1 MFDLRQLRY
10 FVAVA
15 ETLSFTR
22 AAERLH
28 LSQPP
33 LSQQI
38 RTLEDDLGV
47 RLFDRNRRRVTITEP
62 GRLFLDEARK
72 ILAQVDA
79 ARLTVSEAASGCRG
93 RLRLAY
99 PASLSF
105 HGALP
110 RTLLRFTAT
119 SPDVRVELNEM
130 YTETQYTA
138 LMAGQIDVGLVRAL
152 PKERSIALETEVE
165 VIDQEPLMLAMPC
178 SHPLAKRKHIHLRD
192 VAHEPF
198 VTQPRAYSTTL
209 YDTLVELAT
218 KAKFHPIIRQEAQQ
232 VTGLLALVAAGVG
245 MALVPASLR
254 AVHLPEVCMIELKD
268 AHAQLLLAVARRK
281 ADPSPVLARFLDAV
295 KTRGEGVSTPAGP

>member
-38 RTLEDDLGV
+38 KALEDDLGV
-47 RLFDRNRRRVTITEP
+47 QLFDRNRRHVKLTEP
-62 GRLFLDEARK
+62 GRLFLDEAHK
-72 ILAQVDA
+72 ILAQTET
-79 ARLTVSEAASGCRG
+79 ARRTVAEAGCGQRG

-110 RTLLRFTAT
+110 RTLLRFRAS
-119 SPDVRVELNEM
+119 SPHVQVQLNEM
-130 YTETQYTA
+130 YTETQYSA

-152 PKERSIALETEVE
+152 PKERSVALETEVT
-165 VIDQEPLMLAMPC
+165 VIDHEPLWLALPC
-178 SHPLAKRKHIHLRD
+178 SHPLAQHPSLHLAE
-192 VAHEPF
+192 VANEAF
-198 VTQPRAYSTTL
+198 VIQPRAYSTTL
-209 YDTLVELAT
+209 YDTLVQLAAR
-218 KAKFHPIIRQEAQQ
+218 AKFHPIIRQEAQQ
-232 VTGLLALVAAGVG
+232 LTGLLALVAAGIG

-254 AVHLPEVCMIELKD
+254 VVHLPEVCMIALAD
-268 AHAQLLLAVARRK
+268 ADAELLLAVARRRG
-281 ADPSPVLARFLDAV
+281 DPPPVLARFLEAVTPDASV
-295 KTRGEGVSTPAGP
+295 AADAASR